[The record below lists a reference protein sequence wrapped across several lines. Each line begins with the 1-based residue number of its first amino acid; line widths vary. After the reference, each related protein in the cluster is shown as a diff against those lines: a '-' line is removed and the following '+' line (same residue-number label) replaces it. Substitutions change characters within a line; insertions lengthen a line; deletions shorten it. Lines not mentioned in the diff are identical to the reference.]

1 MKQQGEMR
9 SCLIYLP
16 KDKDKVIIGGIKGE
30 TKKEYIERLIKTYN
44 RYPLKEIKQ
53 SQVDKAKQREVY
65 IKKEKLRNKIDI
77 LIEYNT
83 NKFRES
89 KPSKQI
95 IDFIKEWKES
105 EQELR
110 DMFGYKECI
119 YTRNSR
125 SKGLCPPKN
134 ISMVR
139 CSVCKLSE

>member
-65 IKKEKLRNKIDI
+65 IKKRN
-77 LIEYNT
+77 
-83 NKFRES
+83 
-89 KPSKQI
+89 
-95 IDFIKEWKES
+95 
-105 EQELR
+105 
-110 DMFGYKECI
+110 
-119 YTRNSR
+119 
-125 SKGLCPPKN
+125 
-134 ISMVR
+134 
-139 CSVCKLSE
+139 

>member
-1 MKQQGEMR
+1 MTIKGEMR

-30 TKKEYIERLIKTYN
+30 TKEQYVDRLLETYN
-44 RYPLKEIKQ
+44 RYPMGEVKQ
-53 SQVDKAKQREVY
+53 SQMDKARQKEIY

>member
-1 MKQQGEMR
+1 MKQQGEIK

-16 KDKDKVIIGGIKGE
+16 KDKDKVIIGAIENE
-30 TKKEYIERLIKTYN
+30 TKKEY
-44 RYPLKEIKQ
+44 
-53 SQVDKAKQREVY
+53 
-65 IKKEKLRNKIDI
+65 I

-89 KPSKQI
+89 KLSEQI
-95 IDFIKEWKES
+95 IEFIKEWKES

-125 SKGLCPPKN
+125 SKG
-134 ISMVR
+134 
-139 CSVCKLSE
+139 